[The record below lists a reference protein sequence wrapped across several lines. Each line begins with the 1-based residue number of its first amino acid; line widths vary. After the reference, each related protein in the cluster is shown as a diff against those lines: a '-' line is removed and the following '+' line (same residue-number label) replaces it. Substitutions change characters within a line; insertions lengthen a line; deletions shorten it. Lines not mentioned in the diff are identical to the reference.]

1 MNTQTEN
8 KYISLFELMSVVRC
22 EIEQRLDS
30 YYWIVAEIS
39 EIKNHS
45 SGHCYLELVDKI
57 DDNHS
62 PRARANAVI
71 WANRFTVIDSYFRAE
86 TGQTLKRGLKILVKC
101 RVTFHELYS
110 LSLQIVDIDP
120 VYTIGEVSLRR
131 KQTIE
136 QLKSDGIFDLNRECA
151 ASVVFQRIAVISSA
165 QAAGYQDF
173 MNELNASQYSFD
185 VELFNAAVQGE
196 SAAGSVI
203 EALDK
208 IYDLTDLFD
217 CVVLIRGGGSQ
228 HDLSCFDS
236 YEMCVNLAQFPLPVL
251 TGIGHDKDVSVA
263 DMVAYKSL
271 KTPTAVAAHLVGMM
285 DLLNDRLMSAQQS
298 IHLNARSQIEIQ
310 KQNLERL
317 ISQLNSETIGSLG
330 HYHRKI
336 AIYQTELKQVYAQL
350 GRERLKLENTQQM
363 LSDRV
368 RSIIENNRLRLDG
381 LNAVVRNLSPQR
393 VLNMGYS
400 IVRVGGRAISS
411 ACQIGDNREIQIEM
425 ADAELTANVKR
436 IKTK

>member
-101 RVTFHELYS
+101 RVSFHELYG

-136 QLKSDGIFDLNRECA
+136 QLKSDGIFDLNRECV
-151 ASVVFQRIAVISSA
+151 ASVVFLR
-165 QAAGYQDF
+165 
-173 MNELNASQYSFD
+173 
-185 VELFNAAVQGE
+185 
-196 SAAGSVI
+196 
-203 EALDK
+203 
-208 IYDLTDLFD
+208 
-217 CVVLIRGGGSQ
+217 
-228 HDLSCFDS
+228 
-236 YEMCVNLAQFPLPVL
+236 VN
-251 TGIGHDKDVSVA
+251 I
-263 DMVAYKSL
+263 
-271 KTPTAVAAHLVGMM
+271 
-285 DLLNDRLMSAQQS
+285 RLM
-298 IHLNARSQIEIQ
+298 
-310 KQNLERL
+310 
-317 ISQLNSETIGSLG
+317 
-330 HYHRKI
+330 
-336 AIYQTELKQVYAQL
+336 
-350 GRERLKLENTQQM
+350 
-363 LSDRV
+363 
-368 RSIIENNRLRLDG
+368 
-381 LNAVVRNLSPQR
+381 
-393 VLNMGYS
+393 
-400 IVRVGGRAISS
+400 
-411 ACQIGDNREIQIEM
+411 
-425 ADAELTANVKR
+425 
-436 IKTK
+436 